1 MDEQSQGFPIEESLT
16 DSLLVLAGLVTGF
29 VDSIAGGG
37 GLISVPV
44 FTLALEPGVIAIGTN
59 KVVGFMSTAVALYVY
74 RARGHVKLRG
84 NLRYAATVGF
94 GAVLGALCAGIVSP
108 DFYKWLI
115 AAIAPLVIFVI
126 FRKEIWV
133 KQSMREDHTQPHP
146 FILYSAGVG
155 CGFFDGI
162 AGPGAGTLMFL
173 SLFTLARLP
182 LLTSMATAK
191 IGNLTSASVA
201 LIIFAL
207 RGHVMWKPGLFM
219 ALGVL
224 FGATAGASLATR
236 NAAPLARVALAVVS
250 TLLIIR
256 MFMP

>member
-1 MDEQSQGFPIEESLT
+1 MDEQGQGILIEESLI
-16 DSLLVLAGLVTGF
+16 DSLLVVAGIITGF

-59 KVVGFMSTAVALYVY
+59 KVVGFVSTAVALYVY
-74 RARGHVKLRG
+74 RSRGHVKLRG
-84 NLRYAATVGF
+84 NLTYAATVGV
-94 GAVLGALCAGIVSP
+94 GAILGALCAGYVSA

-115 AAIAPLVIFVI
+115 AAIAPVVIFVI

-133 KQSMREDHTQPHP
+133 RQSLREDHSHPHR
-146 FILYSAGVG
+146 FILYSAGVA

-201 LIIFAL
+201 LFIFSL
-207 RGHVMWKPGLFM
+207 KGHVMWRPGLFM

-224 FGATAGASLATR
+224 FGATAGATLATK
-236 NAAPLARVALAVVS
+236 NAAPFARIALALVS
-250 TLLIIR
+250 TLLIVR
-256 MFMP
+256 MFLS

>member
-1 MDEQSQGFPIEESLT
+1 MDEQGQGIPIEESLV
-16 DSLLVLAGLVTGF
+16 DCALIFAGLVTGF

-44 FTLALEPGVIAIGTN
+44 LSIALGPGVLAIGTN
-59 KVVGFMSTAVALYVY
+59 KIVGVVSTAVALYVY

-84 NLRYAATVGF
+84 NFDFALMVGI
-94 GAVLGALCAGIVSP
+94 GAVLGAFCAGFMSANA
-108 DFYKWLI
+108 YKWLI
-115 AAIAPLVIFVI
+115 AAIAPVIIFII
-126 FRKEIWV
+126 FRKDIWV
-133 KQSMREDHTQPHP
+133 KQSMKEDHSHPHR
-146 FILYSAGVG
+146 FVLYAAGLA
-155 CGFFDGI
+155 CGFYDGI
-162 AGPGAGTLMFL
+162 AGPGGGTLMFL
-173 SLFTLARLP
+173 ALFTLARLP

-201 LIIFAL
+201 LAIFTSKGYVVW
-207 RGHVMWKPGLFM
+207 RPGLFM

-224 FGATAGASLATR
+224 FGASVGATLATK

-256 MFMP
+256 MFLS